1 MRIVAGEFRGRPIVA
16 PKGRSTRPTADR
28 VREGLFS
35 ALTSRLG
42 ADLGGGAIL
51 DAFAGSGALG
61 IEALSRGARHAT
73 FVEKD
78 ATAARTLRTNIGS
91 LGLGDRSTVIQ
102 ADIRSLSRRGVLPGQ
117 SFALLFLDPP
127 YRIGQA
133 EVRALIDALSDTG
146 NLTEGAVV
154 VWEHDSADDADW
166 PPWIEPLFDLQ
177 YGSTRVDAGTYSRGD
192 VR

>member
-1 MRIVAGEFRGRPIVA
+1 VPDLATSSEEREAVRRGS
-16 PKGRSTRPTADR
+16 GSTGADSSTPEADR
-28 VREGLFS
+28 ANL
-35 ALTSRLG
+35 
-42 ADLGGGAIL
+42 
-51 DAFAGSGALG
+51 
-61 IEALSRGARHAT
+61 
-73 FVEKD
+73 
-78 ATAARTLRTNIGS
+78 
-91 LGLGDRSTVIQ
+91 
-102 ADIRSLSRRGVLPGQ
+102 
-117 SFALLFLDPP
+117 
-127 YRIGQA
+127 QA